1 MSRVVHT
8 IDLWERV
15 VDDPDPIDAQEP
27 SEEHDHA
34 WRLVKDHAEPG
45 TSQQY
50 RCDICNLTWSLTGTD
65 GDR

>member
-1 MSRVVHT
+1 M
-8 IDLWERV
+8 
-15 VDDPDPIDAQEP
+15 DDPNPIAAQEP

-45 TSQQY
+45 ISQY